1 MTMAE
6 FTGQTYGEGARQQ
19 ASQQVVPV
27 GAPPTEPGGGVNITS
42 LGAPTERPN
51 EPITAGLPMGA
62 GPGPEAMAPIGI
74 QPGSKED
81 LVLKMRA
88 MVSKYP
94 NSALITL
101 LEHLESM

>member
-1 MTMAE
+1 
-6 FTGQTYGEGARQQ
+6 
-19 ASQQVVPV
+19 
-27 GAPPTEPGGGVNITS
+27 
-42 LGAPTERPN
+42 
-51 EPITAGLPMGA
+51 MGA